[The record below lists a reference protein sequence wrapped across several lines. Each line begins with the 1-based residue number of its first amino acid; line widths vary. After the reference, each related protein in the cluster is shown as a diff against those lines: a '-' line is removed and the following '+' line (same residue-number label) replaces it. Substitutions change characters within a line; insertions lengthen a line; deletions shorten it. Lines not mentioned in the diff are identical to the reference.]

1 MILEYICGHSHK
13 VLQIFPIP
21 ILDSH
26 WGIDTERLGEFYFFF
41 FLLIAIYTCVPTYM
55 CMLHTV
61 GAASLLPPQRVYR
74 MNSVVIFPWQ
84 EPLPT
89 ETLAGP

>member
-13 VLQIFPIP
+13 LLQIFPIP

-41 FLLIAIYTCVPTYM
+41 FAYCN
-55 CMLHTV
+55 LHV
-61 GAASLLPPQRVYR
+61 CAHIHVRVAPGG
-74 MNSVVIFPWQ
+74 SCLSPSA
-84 EPLPT
+84 T
-89 ETLAGP
+89 EGLQNELCRHFSMARTFTN